1 MLAAP
6 AAPQPPVEAGG
17 PFLSTLAAIDK
28 VLSIVCRAV
37 IAVTGAGLLVS
48 ITIGVIARYVI
59 EVGGVDWAEE
69 LPKQLFA
76 WFIMAG
82 VVLAVLKGDHIAVDV
97 VENQLPERVKRPLIV
112 ATNLL
117 VSVAYVYLAW
127 VALEV
132 AGIASIEVNPVL
144 GTPGSLP
151 YYALVF
157 GAVLTAVGT
166 LVIALRVA
174 ALGSIAAPK
183 GRPEDSVQ

>member
-1 MLAAP
+1 MQAAP
-6 AAPQPPVEAGG
+6 VAPPPPVETGG
-17 PFLSTLAAIDK
+17 PLLSTLAAIDK
-28 VLSIVCRAV
+28 ALSIVCRTVVA
-37 IAVTGAGLLVS
+37 ITGAGLLMS
-48 ITIGVIARYVI
+48 ITIGVVARYVI

-97 VENQLPERVKRPLIV
+97 VENMLPEWLKKPLIV
-112 ATNLL
+112 AMNLL
-117 VSVAYVYLAW
+117 VSAAYVYLAW

-132 AGIASIEVNPVL
+132 AGIAAAEVNPVL

-151 YYALVF
+151 YYALVS
-157 GAVLTAVGT
+157 GALLTAVGT
-166 LVIALRVA
+166 LVVALRVA